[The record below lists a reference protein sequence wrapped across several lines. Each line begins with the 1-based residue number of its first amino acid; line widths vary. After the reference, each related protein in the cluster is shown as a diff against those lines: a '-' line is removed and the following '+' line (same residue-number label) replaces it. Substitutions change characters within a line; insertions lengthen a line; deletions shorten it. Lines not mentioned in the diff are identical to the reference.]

1 MYDIHIQ
8 NAGYVQGKA
17 IIEQLSFS
25 LPQHAIVGLIGG
37 NGAGKSTTI
46 QAIMHTLP
54 YADVT
59 HQLPTYYGYVPER
72 PILYEYYTLR
82 EHIQLLVHTMDE
94 EAEHLWARALQL
106 CDTFRLT
113 QHLDD
118 YPIQFSKGMQ
128 QKVMLVLAF
137 TPKHLF
143 YIIDEPFMGLDPQ
156 AIRALL
162 TLLKARRLDGATILL
177 STHALDTA
185 ERLCDTFL
193 CMDQGRLIA
202 QGTLQALRERDE
214 TLLDVFDRLMEEARI
229 S

>member
-1 MYDIHIQ
+1 MNH
-8 NAGYVQGKA
+8 
-17 IIEQLSFS
+17 
-25 LPQHAIVGLIGG
+25 
-37 NGAGKSTTI
+37 
-46 QAIMHTLP
+46 
-54 YADVT
+54 
-59 HQLPTYYGYVPER
+59 
-72 PILYEYYTLR
+72 
-82 EHIQLLVHTMDE
+82 
-94 EAEHLWARALQL
+94 
-106 CDTFRLT
+106 
-113 QHLDD
+113 
-118 YPIQFSKGMQ
+118 
-128 QKVMLVLAF
+128 
-137 TPKHLF
+137 
-143 YIIDEPFMGLDPQ
+143 DEPFMGLDPQ

>member
-1 MYDIHIQ
+1 MPTCFCRQVMHALFVVETFSYGIPYNAVTTNLHKELLHRYDIHIQ

-143 YIIDEPFMGLDPQ
+143 YIIDEP
-156 AIRALL
+156 
-162 TLLKARRLDGATILL
+162 
-177 STHALDTA
+177 
-185 ERLCDTFL
+185 
-193 CMDQGRLIA
+193 
-202 QGTLQALRERDE
+202 
-214 TLLDVFDRLMEEARI
+214 
-229 S
+229 